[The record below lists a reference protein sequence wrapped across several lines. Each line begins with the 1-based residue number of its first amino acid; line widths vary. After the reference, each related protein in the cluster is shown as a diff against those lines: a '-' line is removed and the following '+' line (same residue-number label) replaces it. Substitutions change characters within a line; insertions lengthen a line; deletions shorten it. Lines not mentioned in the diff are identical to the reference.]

1 MNMRGDLNYKV
12 AMKFKP
18 SYNNKIDEMLNEKL
32 GLKSAMVTLVSNV
45 PADWFVN
52 GVKIGTGKKL
62 FHEIPLG
69 KHGILASY
77 QNQDQS
83 SVENIE
89 GNGVFNYKFS
99 NVTPAK
105 KTASKPSVVVAE
117 VPKGILKPSAKPT
130 QQPAE
135 QKPKAKYTL
144 FSDQTSIKLSDD
156 NAKKTSSDKGYE
168 YFMGVSPAT
177 KKQNIEFTN
186 EPIEK

>member
-1 MNMRGDLNYKV
+1 M
-12 AMKFKP
+12 
-18 SYNNKIDEMLNEKL
+18 
-32 GLKSAMVTLVSNV
+32 
-45 PADWFVN
+45 
-52 GVKIGTGKKL
+52 
-62 FHEIPLG
+62 
-69 KHGILASY
+69 
-77 QNQDQS
+77 
-83 SVENIE
+83 
-89 GNGVFNYKFS
+89 
-99 NVTPAK
+99 
-105 KTASKPSVVVAE
+105 AE